1 MANFI
6 VVYDACVLYPAPLRD
21 LLMRLA
27 LTDLYQAKWTSHI
40 HHEWMSNL
48 LKNRPDLTREQVER
62 TREKMD
68 SHVRDCLVYGYE
80 DLIDGLQ
87 LPDPKDRHVL
97 AAAIRAHA
105 QTIVTFNLPDFPAKV
120 IVKYDIEVQH
130 PDDFLRHLID
140 LSPGKFLR
148 TIHETRLSLKK
159 PPKNPEEYLQSLE
172 QQSLPQTVAYL
183 RDYYLAISSTLYI
196 F

>member
-6 VVYDACVLYPAPLRD
+6 VIYDACVLYPAPLRD

-27 LTDLYQAKWTSHI
+27 LTDLYQAKWTEHI

-48 LKNRPDLTREQVER
+48 LKNRPDLTREQIEGI
-62 TREKMD
+62 REKMN
-68 SHVRDCLVYGYE
+68 SHVRDCLVYEYE

-105 QTIVTFNLPDFPAKV
+105 QTIVTYNLSDFPAKV
-120 IVKYDIEVQH
+120 VSKYDIEIQH
-130 PDDFLRHLID
+130 PDEFFRHLID
-140 LSPGKFLR
+140 LAPGEFLR
-148 TIHETRLSLKK
+148 TVRETRLSLKR
-159 PPKNPEEYLQSLE
+159 PQKNPEEYLQSLE
-172 QQSLPQTVAYL
+172 QQSLPQTVSYL
-183 RDYYLAISSTLYI
+183 KDYCLAI
-196 F
+196 